1 MTRYT
6 TEQLASFPW
15 IVSTD
20 TLRSQDLLCSY
31 WSAMEQLIQHKPE
44 ATFGSCSIK
53 GIELLAALNTSPT
66 IARALDGQFSQPCAE
81 ITEAEHQRIDVAL
94 EDLTEALQDLA
105 PTGFYFG
112 ASEGDGACFGFWLS
126 EDWADA
132 LEERGID
139 CEDPAGTAELIQAF
153 DDHGIEAEQL
163 CDAYCGTAD
172 GYSEAQAGA
181 AYAQDLADGNGLLDR
196 EPAWP
201 YTCIDWADAWR
212 ELEIGDGYS
221 LIRETPSSWHVVRS
235 V

>member
-6 TEQLASFPW
+6 PDQLASFPW

-20 TLRSQDLLCSY
+20 TLRTEHLADAYLGAFDRLGQDV
-31 WSAMEQLIQHKPE
+31 PE
-44 ATFGSCSIK
+44 PFRSDLQQC
-53 GIELLAALNTSPT
+53 AAYAS
-66 IARALDGQFSQPCAE
+66 
-81 ITEAEHQRIDVAL
+81 
-94 EDLTEALQDLA
+94 DLTGPEPCDAWEIATAWAFDRLGELA
-105 PTGFYFG
+105 PTGFCFG
-112 ASEGDGACFGFWLS
+112 ASEGDGACFGFWLC

-153 DDHGIEAEQL
+153 EDHGIEAEQL

-181 AYAQDLADGNGLLDR
+181 DYAQTLADDIGAINR
-196 EPAWP
+196 ELAWP
-201 YTCIDWADAWR
+201 HTCIDWAEAWR

-221 LIRETPSSWHVVRS
+221 LIPETASSWHVVRS

>member
-6 TEQLASFPW
+6 PGQLATLPW

-20 TLRSQDLLCSY
+20 TLRTEDLLVRY
-31 WSAMEQLIQHKPE
+31 WQTAEQLGAELCTVLPALQHLVGE
-44 ATFGSCSIK
+44 DSRESDWDDDMACGC
-53 GIELLAALNTSPT
+53 LLQLGD
-66 IARALDGQFSQPCAE
+66 ILQ
-81 ITEAEHQRIDVAL
+81 DVA
-94 EDLTEALQDLA
+94 
-105 PTGFYFG
+105 PSGFYFG
-112 ASEGDGACFGFWLS
+112 ASEGDGACFGFWLC

-132 LEERGID
+132 LEDRGID

-153 DDHGIEAEQL
+153 EDHGIEAENL

-181 AYAQDLADGNGLLDR
+181 AYAEELADGNGLIDR
-196 EPAWP
+196 QPAWP

-221 LIRETPSSWHVVRS
+221 LIPETPSSWHVVRS

>member
-20 TLRSQDLLCSY
+20 TLRPQDLLCSY
-31 WSAMEQLIQHKPE
+31 WSAVEQLIQHKPG

-126 EDWADA
+126 EDWAEA

-139 CEDPAGTAELIQAF
+139 CEDSAGTAELIQAF

-172 GYSEAQAGA
+172 GYSESEAGA
-181 AYAQDLADGNGLLDR
+181 DYAQTLADEIGAINR
-196 EPAWP
+196 ELAWP
-201 YTCIDWADAWR
+201 HTCIDWAEAWR

>member
-1 MTRYT
+1 MTRYNSD
-6 TEQLASFPW
+6 QLASFPW

-20 TLRSQDLLCSY
+20 TLRTDHIADAFLGAFDSLGQDV
-31 WSAMEQLIQHKPE
+31 PE
-44 ATFGSCSIK
+44 PFRSDLQQCAAYASDPTGPEPCDAWEIATAWAFDRLG
-53 GIELLAALNTSPT
+53 E
-66 IARALDGQFSQPCAE
+66 
-81 ITEAEHQRIDVAL
+81 
-94 EDLTEALQDLA
+94 LA

-153 DDHGIEAEQL
+153 EDHGVKAENL

-181 AYAQDLADGNGLLDR
+181 DYAQTLADDIGAI
-196 EPAWP
+196 PADMPWP
-201 YTCIDWADAWR
+201 ISNIDWAGAWR
-212 ELEIGDGYS
+212 DLSYDGYS
-221 LIRETPSSWHVVRS
+221 LIRETSSSWHVVRS

>member
-15 IVSTD
+15 IVSAD
-20 TLRSQDLLCSY
+20 TLRTEVLLVRY
-31 WSAMEQLIQHKPE
+31 WQTAEQLGADLCTVLPALQHLVGEDSKE
-44 ATFGSCSIK
+44 ANWDDDMACGC
-53 GIELLAALNTSPT
+53 LLQLGD
-66 IARALDGQFSQPCAE
+66 I
-81 ITEAEHQRIDVAL
+81 
-94 EDLTEALQDLA
+94 LQDLA

-112 ASEGDGACFGFWLS
+112 ASESDGACFGFWLC
-126 EDWADA
+126 EDWAEA

-181 AYAQDLADGNGLLDR
+181 DYAQTLADEIGAINPEL
-196 EPAWP
+196 AWP
-201 YTCIDWADAWR
+201 HTCIDWAEAWR
-212 ELEIGDGYS
+212 ELEIGDNYS
-221 LIRETPSSWHVVRS
+221 LIRETASSWHVVRS

>member
-1 MTRYT
+1 MTHYNPD
-6 TEQLASFPW
+6 QLASFPW

-20 TLRSQDLLCSY
+20 TLRTDHLADAYLGVFDRLEQDV
-31 WSAMEQLIQHKPE
+31 PE
-44 ATFGSCSIK
+44 PFRSDLQQCATYAS
-53 GIELLAALNTSPT
+53 
-66 IARALDGQFSQPCAE
+66 
-81 ITEAEHQRIDVAL
+81 
-94 EDLTEALQDLA
+94 DLTGPEPCEAWQIATDWAFDRLGELA

-153 DDHGIEAEQL
+153 GDHGIEAENL

-181 AYAQDLADGNGLLDR
+181 DYAQALADEIGAINR
-196 EPAWP
+196 ELAWP
-201 YTCIDWADAWR
+201 HTCIDWAEAWR

-221 LIRETPSSWHVVRS
+221 LISETRSSWHVVRS

>member
-6 TEQLASFPW
+6 PEQLASFPW

-20 TLRSQDLLCSY
+20 TLRPQDLLCSY
-31 WSAMEQLIQHKPE
+31 WSAVEQLIQHKPE

-81 ITEAEHQRIDVAL
+81 ITEAEHQWIDVAL

-126 EDWADA
+126 EDWAEA

-139 CEDPAGTAELIQAF
+139 CEDSAGTAELIQAF

-163 CDAYCGTAD
+163 CDSYCGTAD
-172 GYSEAQAGA
+172 GYSEEQAGA
-181 AYAQDLADGNGLLDR
+181 DYAQTLADEIGAI
-196 EPAWP
+196 PADMPWP
-201 YTCIDWADAWR
+201 ISNIDWAGAWR
-212 ELEIGDGYS
+212 DLSYDGYS